1 LRKKAWSN
9 PDVGKE
15 LIRTVRVPRW
25 ATIVLLVVLSVG
37 MATLIVALSG
47 RAYVGARLTI
57 AEVVSLIHRYD
68 RGAVS
73 NDALLAT
80 AAPEIADIL
89 FFMPWGALAFL
100 AFDGGEQ
107 HRVRTHL
114 LTLAVGVTF
123 ALGLVAWQS
132 TLPTHVTGWDDAGW
146 NAFGCLGGAAAG
158 HLRKRL
164 RIRFE

>member
-1 LRKKAWSN
+1 M
-9 PDVGKE
+9 
-15 LIRTVRVPRW
+15 VPRW
-25 ATIVLLVVLSVG
+25 ATVVFLISLSVA

-47 RAYVGARLTI
+47 RAYVGVRLTMP
-57 AEVVSLIHRYD
+57 EVVSLIHRYD
-68 RGAVS
+68 RGGVS

-80 AAPEIADIL
+80 AAPAIADIL
-89 FFMPWGALAFL
+89 FFVPWGALAFF

-107 HRVRTHL
+107 HRARTYA

-123 ALGLVAWQS
+123 ALVLVAWQS
-132 TLPTHVTGWDDAGW
+132 TLPMRVMGWGDAGW
-146 NAFGCLGGAAAG
+146 NAAGCLGGAIAG